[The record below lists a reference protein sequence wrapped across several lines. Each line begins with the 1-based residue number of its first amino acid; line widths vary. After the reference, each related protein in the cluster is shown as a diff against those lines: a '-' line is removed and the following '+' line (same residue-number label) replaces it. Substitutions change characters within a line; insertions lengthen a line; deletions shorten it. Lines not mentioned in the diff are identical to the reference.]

1 LLADTPA
8 ESSAAIA
15 KRVLHVR
22 EMAMLRSGCL
32 NSGLSADM
40 LDEFAPLTTSA
51 AALLRHHLER
61 GRLSGRGYHRIRRVA
76 RTIADLQS
84 ANNRSIENSI
94 KNSVDQIDEAHVATA
109 LALRVGVHPQ
119 LSGDRL

>member
-1 LLADTPA
+1 
-8 ESSAAIA
+8 
-15 KRVLHVR
+15 
-22 EMAMLRSGCL
+22 MAMLRSGCL
-32 NSGLSADM
+32 NSSLSADM

-51 AALLRHHLER
+51 AALLRYHLER

-84 ANNRSIENSI
+84 ANSRSIENGI
-94 KNSVDQIDEAHVATA
+94 ENSTDQVDEAHVATA